1 MHRYVIKRLL
11 QLIPVIIGVSFMIF
25 FIMDLAPGTII
36 DMIAPD
42 DATTEQIKELEHKY
56 GYDRSVGYRYVLYM
70 KNLLQG
76 DMGVSYL
83 TNKPVFESY
92 MERLPYTAKLGFCA
106 FLLSLVLS
114 IPLGITAAT
123 HAGSIRDNVSMV
135 LALAGLS
142 MPNFWLGLLLI
153 IAFALKLHWF
163 PSFGAEDGWKSLVL
177 PAITIGTGQM
187 ASMTRTTRSS
197 MLDVIRS
204 DYLRTA
210 RAKGVSENV
219 VIKKHALRN
228 ALIPIITIAGNQLG
242 GMFGGAVLTETVFA
256 YPGIGRMKIDAV
268 NQRDTNMVTG
278 AILLTTIG
286 ISFLLLCVDLTYAMV
301 DPRLKSMY
309 AKKKKGGN

>member
-11 QLIPVIIGVSFMIF
+11 QLIPVIIGVSFLIF

-42 DATTEQIKELEHKY
+42 DATTEQIKQLEHEY
-56 GYDRSVGYRYVLYM
+56 GYDRSVAYRYVRYM
-70 KNLLQG
+70 THLLQG

-83 TNKPVFESY
+83 TNKPVFDSY
-92 MERLPYTAKLGFCA
+92 MERLPYTAKLGLCA
-106 FLLSLVLS
+106 FILSLVMS
-114 IPLGITAAT
+114 IPLGITAAV
-123 HAGSIRDNVSMV
+123 HAGSVRDNVSMV
-135 LALAGLS
+135 LALMGLS

-210 RAKGVSENV
+210 RAKGVSEKV
-219 VIKKHALRN
+219 VIQKHALRN

-278 AILLTTIG
+278 AILLTTCG

-309 AKKKKGGN
+309 AKKKGGH

>member
-1 MHRYVIKRLL
+1 MYRYVIKRLL
-11 QLIPVIIGVSFMIF
+11 QLIPVIIGVSFLIF

-42 DATTEQIKELEHKY
+42 DATTEQIKQLEHEY
-56 GYDRSVGYRYVLYM
+56 GYDRSVFYRYVRYM
-70 KNLLQG
+70 THLLQG

-83 TNKPVFESY
+83 TNKPVFDSY
-92 MERLPYTAKLGFCA
+92 MERLPYTAKLGLCA
-106 FLLSLVLS
+106 FLLSLIMS
-114 IPLGITAAT
+114 IPLGITAAV
-123 HAGSIRDNVSMV
+123 HAGSVRDNVSMV
-135 LALAGLS
+135 LALMGLS

-210 RAKGVSENV
+210 RAKGVSEKV
-219 VIKKHALRN
+219 VIQKHALRN

-278 AILLTTIG
+278 AILLTTCG

>member
-11 QLIPVIIGVSFMIF
+11 QLIPVIIGVSFLIF

-42 DATTEQIKELEHKY
+42 DATTEQIKQLEHEY
-56 GYDRSVGYRYVLYM
+56 GYDRSVAYRYVRYM
-70 KNLLQG
+70 THLLQG

-83 TNKPVFESY
+83 TNKPVFDSY
-92 MERLPYTAKLGFCA
+92 MERLPYTAKLGLCA
-106 FLLSLVLS
+106 FILSLVMS
-114 IPLGITAAT
+114 IPLGITAAV
-123 HAGSIRDNVSMV
+123 HAGSVRDNVSMV
-135 LALAGLS
+135 LALMGLS

-163 PSFGAEDGWKSLVL
+163 PSFGAEEGWKSLVL

-210 RAKGVSENV
+210 RAKGVSEKV
-219 VIKKHALRN
+219 VIQKHALRN

-278 AILLTTIG
+278 AILLTTCG

-309 AKKKKGGN
+309 AKKKGGH

>member
-1 MHRYVIKRLL
+1 MYRYVIKRLL
-11 QLIPVIIGVSFMIF
+11 QLIPVIIGVSFLIF

-42 DATTEQIKELEHKY
+42 DATTEQIKQLEHEY
-56 GYDRSVGYRYVLYM
+56 GYDRSVFYRYVRYM
-70 KNLLQG
+70 THLLQG

-83 TNKPVFESY
+83 TNKPVFDSY
-92 MERLPYTAKLGFCA
+92 MERLPYTAKLGLCA
-106 FLLSLVLS
+106 FLLSLVMS
-114 IPLGITAAT
+114 IPLGITAAV
-123 HAGSIRDNVSMV
+123 HAGSVRDNVSMV
-135 LALAGLS
+135 LALMGLS

-210 RAKGVSENV
+210 RAKGVSEKV
-219 VIKKHALRN
+219 VIQKHALRN

-278 AILLTTIG
+278 AILLTTCG

>member
-11 QLIPVIIGVSFMIF
+11 QLIPVIIGVSFLIF
-25 FIMDLAPGTII
+25 FVMDLAPGTVI

-42 DATTEQIKELEHKY
+42 DATTEQIKELEHQY
-56 GYDRSVGYRYVLYM
+56 GYDRSVFYRYGLYM
-70 KNLLQG
+70 KNLLKG
-76 DMGVSYL
+76 DLGISYL
-83 TNKPVFESY
+83 TQKPVFESY
-92 MERLPYTAKLGFCA
+92 LERLPNTMKLGLCA
-106 FLLSLVLS
+106 FLLSLVMS

-135 LALAGLS
+135 LALMGLS

-153 IAFALKLHWF
+153 LLFALKLHWF

-210 RAKGVSENV
+210 RAKGVAENV

-256 YPGIGRMKIDAV
+256 YPGIGRFTIDAV
-268 NQRDTNMVTG
+268 NQRDTNTVTG
-278 AILLTTIG
+278 SILLTTCG
-286 ISFLLLCVDLTYAMV
+286 ISFLLLLVDLTYAMV

>member
-11 QLIPVIIGVSFMIF
+11 QLIPVIIGVSFLIF

-42 DATTEQIKELEHKY
+42 DATTEQIKQLEHEY
-56 GYDRSVGYRYVLYM
+56 GYDRSVAYRYVRYM
-70 KNLLQG
+70 SHLLQG

-92 MERLPYTAKLGFCA
+92 MERLPYTAKLGLCA
-106 FLLSLVLS
+106 FLLSLVMS
-114 IPLGITAAT
+114 IPLGITAAV
-123 HAGSIRDNVSMV
+123 HAGSVRDNVSMV
-135 LALAGLS
+135 LALMGLS

-210 RAKGVSENV
+210 RAKGVSEKV
-219 VIKKHALRN
+219 VIQKHALRN

-278 AILLTTIG
+278 AILLTTCG

-309 AKKKKGGN
+309 AKKKGGH

>member
-25 FIMDLAPGTII
+25 FIMDLAPGTVV
-36 DMIAPD
+36 DLIAPD

-56 GYDRSVGYRYVLYM
+56 GYDRSVFYRYGLYM

-83 TNKPVFESY
+83 TNKPVFDSY
-92 MERLPYTAKLGFCA
+92 MERLPYTARLGLCA
-106 FLLSLVLS
+106 FLLSLVMS

-210 RAKGVSENV
+210 RAKGVSEKV
-219 VIKKHALRN
+219 VIQKHALRN

-278 AILLTTIG
+278 AILLTTCG

>member
-11 QLIPVIIGVSFMIF
+11 QLIPVMIGVSFMIF

-42 DATTEQIKELEHKY
+42 DATTEQIKQLEHEY
-56 GYDRSVGYRYVLYM
+56 GYDRSVGYRYVRYM
-70 KNLLQG
+70 SHLLQG

-92 MERLPYTAKLGFCA
+92 MERLPYTAKLGLCA

-123 HAGSIRDNVSMV
+123 HAGSVRDNVSMV

-210 RAKGVSENV
+210 RAKGVSEKT
-219 VIKKHALRN
+219 VIQKHALRN

>member
-11 QLIPVIIGVSFMIF
+11 QLIPVIIGVSFLIF

-42 DATTEQIKELEHKY
+42 DATTEQIKQLEHMY
-56 GYDRSVGYRYVLYM
+56 GYDRSVFYRYGIYM

-92 MERLPYTAKLGFCA
+92 MERLPYTARLGLCA

-135 LALAGLS
+135 LALLGLS

-210 RAKGVSENV
+210 RAKGVSERT
-219 VIKKHALRN
+219 VIQKHALRN

-278 AILLTTIG
+278 SILLTTCG

>member
-25 FIMDLAPGTII
+25 FIMDLAPGTIV

-56 GYDRSVGYRYVLYM
+56 GYDRSVFYRYGLYM

-83 TNKPVFESY
+83 TNKPVFDSY
-92 MERLPYTAKLGFCA
+92 MERLPYTARLGLCA
-106 FLLSLVLS
+106 FLLSLVMS

-135 LALAGLS
+135 LALTGLS
-142 MPNFWLGLLLI
+142 MPNVWLGLLLI

-210 RAKGVSENV
+210 RAKGVSEKV
-219 VIKKHALRN
+219 VIQKHALRN

-278 AILLTTIG
+278 AILLTTCG
-286 ISFLLLCVDLTYAMV
+286 ISFLLLLVDLTYAMV

>member
-11 QLIPVIIGVSFMIF
+11 QLIPVMIGVSFMIF

-42 DATTEQIKELEHKY
+42 DATTEQIKQLEHEY
-56 GYDRSVGYRYVLYM
+56 GYDRSVGYM
-70 KNLLQG
+70 SHLLQG

-92 MERLPYTAKLGFCA
+92 MERLPYTAKLGLCA
-106 FLLSLVLS
+106 FLLSLVMS

-177 PAITIGTGQM
+177 PPITIGTGQM

-210 RAKGVSENV
+210 RAKGVSEKT
-219 VIKKHALRN
+219 VIQKHALRN

>member
-25 FIMDLAPGTII
+25 FIMDLAPGTVV
-36 DMIAPD
+36 DLIAPD

-56 GYDRSVGYRYVLYM
+56 GYDRSVFYRYGLYM

-83 TNKPVFESY
+83 TNKPVFDSY
-92 MERLPYTAKLGFCA
+92 MERLPYTARLGLCA
-106 FLLSLVLS
+106 FLLSLVMS

-153 IAFALKLHWF
+153 IVFALKLHWF

-210 RAKGVSENV
+210 RAKGVSEKV
-219 VIKKHALRN
+219 VIQKHALRN

-278 AILLTTIG
+278 AILLTTCG

>member
-25 FIMDLAPGTII
+25 FIMDLAPGTIV

-56 GYDRSVGYRYVLYM
+56 GYDRSVFYRYGLYM

-83 TNKPVFESY
+83 TNKPVFDSY
-92 MERLPYTAKLGFCA
+92 MERLPYTARLGLCA
-106 FLLSLVLS
+106 FLLSLVMS

-210 RAKGVSENV
+210 RAKGVSEKV
-219 VIKKHALRN
+219 VIQKHALRN

-278 AILLTTIG
+278 AILLTTCG
-286 ISFLLLCVDLTYAMV
+286 ISFLLLLVDLTYAMV

>member
-11 QLIPVIIGVSFMIF
+11 QLIPVIIGVSFLIF

-42 DATTEQIKELEHKY
+42 DATTEQIKQLEHEY
-56 GYDRSVGYRYVLYM
+56 GYDRSVAYRYVRYM
-70 KNLLQG
+70 SHLLQG

-83 TNKPVFESY
+83 TNKPVFDSY
-92 MERLPYTAKLGFCA
+92 MERLPYTAKLGLCA
-106 FLLSLVLS
+106 FILSLVMS
-114 IPLGITAAT
+114 IPLGITAAV
-123 HAGSIRDNVSMV
+123 HAGSVRDNVSMV
-135 LALAGLS
+135 LALMGLS

-163 PSFGAEDGWKSLVL
+163 PSFGAEEGWKSLVL

-210 RAKGVSENV
+210 RAKGVSEKV
-219 VIKKHALRN
+219 VIQKHALRN

-278 AILLTTIG
+278 AILLTTCG

-309 AKKKKGGN
+309 AKKKGGH

>member
-11 QLIPVIIGVSFMIF
+11 QLIPVIIGVSFLIF

-42 DATTEQIKELEHKY
+42 DATTEQIKQLEHEY
-56 GYDRSVGYRYVLYM
+56 GYDRSVAYRYVRYM
-70 KNLLQG
+70 SHLLQG

-92 MERLPYTAKLGFCA
+92 MERLPYTAKLGLCA
-106 FLLSLVLS
+106 FLLSLVMS
-114 IPLGITAAT
+114 IPLGITAAV
-123 HAGSIRDNVSMV
+123 HAGSVRDNVSMV
-135 LALAGLS
+135 LALMGLS

-204 DYLRTA
+204 DSLRTA
-210 RAKGVSENV
+210 RAKGVSEKV
-219 VIKKHALRN
+219 VIQKHALRN

-278 AILLTTIG
+278 AILLTTCG

-309 AKKKKGGN
+309 AKKKGGH